1 MPRFLILGAAVAL
14 IAAAC
19 GSAAVSD
26 PVASTTTVAA
36 AVTTTVATDHV
47 EGDNDGDHDNAGSTE
62 TPDRSVEV
70 LMNEFSFDVNPVE
83 VTAGETVEFVVTN
96 TGVVEHEFRVSNQE
110 RVDEHLESG
119 HDDRDEGPGAAASA
133 SPATKRSAYV
143 RDTAC
148 RWRIALHPLKAAI
161 GL

>member
-47 EGDNDGDHDNAGSTE
+47 EGDNDGDTTMRNPRRLPIG
-62 TPDRSVEV
+62 RSK
-70 LMNEFSFDVNPVE
+70 S
-83 VTAGETVEFVVTN
+83 
-96 TGVVEHEFRVSNQE
+96 
-110 RVDEHLESG
+110 
-119 HDDRDEGPGAAASA
+119 
-133 SPATKRSAYV
+133 
-143 RDTAC
+143 
-148 RWRIALHPLKAAI
+148 
-161 GL
+161 